1 MRKNVH
7 KGKKLSPELEAVR
20 DKHIRKVDKFY
31 RMYGGL
37 SSDLISFEKHAIELE
52 IRYSKRWPKPLGTT
66 AKQLAKS
73 WQRNKLLNE
82 ANSYVVHFYKRTNNT
97 GLATYFPK
105 SVEGK
110 RLEEFCTAFITA
122 LKSTSNHSYDKYIR
136 TIKKAF

>member
-7 KGKKLSPELEAVR
+7 KRKKLSPELEAVR

-37 SSDLISFEKHAIELE
+37 SSDLISFEKHVIELE
-52 IRYSKRWPKPLGTT
+52 IRFSNRWPKPLETT

-82 ANSYVVHFYKRTNNT
+82 ANSYVVHLQTN
-97 GLATYFPK
+97 
-105 SVEGK
+105 E
-110 RLEEFCTAFITA
+110 
-122 LKSTSNHSYDKYIR
+122 
-136 TIKKAF
+136 